1 MMPNHVQENK
11 QNVKTEN
18 YNPIH
23 HNQLVF
29 HQNTFSKLFLAL
41 FFPLNLLFGFTFSIK
56 SSKQDNELQLSHS
69 FFYVFVFTLLN
80 KAGSFQIGRE
90 KKILLIPCP
99 LELEIW
105 NTSMR
110 NQGSTKLSPISVNK
124 NSYLYMNSN
133 VEFQTDQTPI
143 LLSRIYHFPFE

>member
-29 HQNTFSKLFLAL
+29 HPNTFSNLFLAL

-56 SSKQDNELQLSHS
+56 SSKQDNELQPSHS
-69 FFYVFVFTLLN
+69 FFYVHIFFVFTLLN

-90 KKILLIPCP
+90 QNYCLFLVLLNWKFGIP
-99 LELEIW
+99 
-105 NTSMR
+105 
-110 NQGSTKLSPISVNK
+110 Q
-124 NSYLYMNSN
+124 
-133 VEFQTDQTPI
+133 
-143 LLSRIYHFPFE
+143 